1 MIATRQAV
9 SLNRFSAILIKGEF
23 TERQVKRM
31 NEIQIFNNPEF
42 GDIRTVV
49 IDGEPWFVGRDVCK
63 ALGYSDVKAG
73 TRKNVDEEDKRV
85 RPVDTPSGNQNMTII
100 NESGLYSLIFGSKLE
115 SAKKF
120 KKWVTSEVLPEIRK
134 TGSYGQPQLPQTTME
149 LLELHYKALK
159 EVGGKVEV
167 LADDLN
173 EVKGDY
179 GKRIEHLENNM
190 TLDYG
195 QQRVLEDAVNK
206 TVTEVLG
213 GKTSCAYEEIGRK
226 VFAECN
232 RDLKHYF
239 NVNARANVPRKRF
252 DEAVEYAN
260 NWKPCTNTVFRIQ
273 NYNAQQTLDM

>member
-1 MIATRQAV
+1 MI
-9 SLNRFSAILIKGEF
+9 
-23 TERQVKRM
+23 
-31 NEIQIFNNPEF
+31 EIANVTMQTPIE
-42 GDIRTVV
+42 I
-49 IDGEPWFVGRDVCK
+49 
-63 ALGYSDVKAG
+63 ALGIDENGMTTARKLFDFLGMSPNNYSRWFKSNIADNDFAEE
-73 TRKNVDEEDKRV
+73 NVDYVLFLTNEDHKGHASQDAAITASFAKKLSMQQKNERGEQARQYFVSVEDK
-85 RPVDTPSGNQNMTII
+85 
-100 NESGLYSLIFGSKLE
+100 
-115 SAKKF
+115 AKDM
-120 KKWVTSEVLPEIRK
+120 VLMLKQAADNPIK
-134 TGSYGQPQLPQTTME
+134 

-159 EVGGKVEV
+159 EVDGKVEV

-213 GKTSCAYEEIGRK
+213 GKTSYAYEEIGRK

-260 NWKPCTNTVFRIQ
+260 NWKPCTNTVIRIQ